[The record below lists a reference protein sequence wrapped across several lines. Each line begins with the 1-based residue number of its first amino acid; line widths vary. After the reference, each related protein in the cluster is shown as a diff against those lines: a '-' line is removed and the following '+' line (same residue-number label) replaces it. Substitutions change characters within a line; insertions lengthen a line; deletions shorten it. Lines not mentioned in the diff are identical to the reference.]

1 MATTHRKGPRST
13 RDKESQDVKLYRRP
27 FGISPWSKGE
37 ESRSGSVWIRMRP
50 KKILDQYS
58 KGADAPIST
67 ADTNVTFEFLAPLSL
82 NENVVH
88 HWEAYESVAS
98 RLAQK
103 ARSLVKLTNELKSG
117 SNAIGN
123 YIGAKLKEVEQQY
136 LSDSAKDKSTSSPK
150 RAKESI
156 TVEGL
161 AQKALAAM
169 PGHSI
174 QKWKI
179 DTPMYYAN
187 SDRRQ
192 LILEFVLFN
201 EMRNNDNHPEKQLIE
216 PIQALMKYS
225 SPDLINEGGV
235 TIDFPYMFEV
245 STFPVPFIDYRTC
258 ALIAVQP
265 TWNSPYI
272 KGYPSSCNLQL
283 TFQDLSPL
291 YAGTIQYGTII
302 NVDTN
307 SVANAKARDNAREK
321 EVREV
326 IPTVKRISSKVSNKV
341 ADTVTQYTQ

>member
-1 MATTHRKGPRST
+1 MATTKGPRST
-13 RDKESQDVKLYRRP
+13 RDKESSEVKLYRRP

-37 ESRSGSVWIRMRP
+37 ESRSGSVWIRMKP

-58 KGADAPIST
+58 KGADAPITT
-67 ADTNVTFEFLAPLSL
+67 ADTKVTFEFLAPLSL
-82 NENVVH
+82 NENIVH

-103 ARSLVKLTNELKSG
+103 ARSLVKLTQELKAG
-117 SNAIGN
+117 QTAVGN
-123 YIGAKLKEVEQQY
+123 YIGSKLREVEQQY
-136 LSDSAKDKSTSSPK
+136 LSNDAKDKSTSSPK

-161 AQKALAAM
+161 VQKAVASV

-174 QKWKI
+174 PNFKV

-201 EMRNNDNHPEKQLIE
+201 EMRNNDLHPEKQLIE
-216 PIQALMKYS
+216 PIQMLMKFS
-225 SPDLINEGGV
+225 SPDLINEGGI

-245 STFPVPFIDYRTC
+245 STHPVPFIDYKTC

-291 YAGTIQYGTII
+291 YAGTIQYGSLI
-302 NVDTN
+302 NVDVD
-307 SVANAKARDNAREK
+307 SVKNAKARDNARIK
-321 EVREV
+321 EVNQIRPA
-326 IPTVKRISSKVSNKV
+326 IKRIRPNVGYTSSR
-341 ADTVTQYTQ
+341 